1 MEGIIKA
8 KEYMELNSLKMV
20 VYNNEKV
27 VAQSTD
33 RGIKPVY
40 DVYTKEFDSLKGAFV
55 ADRITGKAAAMLLAE
70 GKISGIYTDLISDP
84 AVEIFQSKGVSIEYG
99 QKVKHILN
107 RDMDGMCPIE
117 TISRNVSSVDDLID
131 GIEAFFITVGM
142 KK

>member
-1 MEGIIKA
+1 MEGIKKA
-8 KEYMELNSLKMV
+8 KEYMDLNNLKMV

-33 RGIKPVY
+33 RGIKPIY
-40 DVYTKEFDSLKGAFV
+40 DVYTKEFESLKGAFV
-55 ADRITGKAAAMLLAE
+55 ADRITGKAAAMLLTE

-84 AVEIFQSKGVSIEYG
+84 AIEIFQSKGVSIEYG
-99 QKVKHILN
+99 KKVTRILN

-131 GIEAFFITVGM
+131 GIEAFFLIVGM